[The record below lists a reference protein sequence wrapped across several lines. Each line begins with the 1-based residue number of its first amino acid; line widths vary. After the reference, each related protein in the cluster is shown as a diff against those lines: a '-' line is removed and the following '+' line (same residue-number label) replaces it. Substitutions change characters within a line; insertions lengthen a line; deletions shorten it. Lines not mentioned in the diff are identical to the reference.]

1 MFSMS
6 TDTLIALG
14 HFFVSATLL
23 AALWF
28 VLAEGLAR
36 LVRLRSPSARTLLF
50 VIPVLAAFGARVR
63 LSGDATVIIVAV
75 CLSVAMTL
83 FLFDALRYR
92 RFVASLAPDLRP
104 APHLQKIVDALAAD
118 FGMKVPP
125 PAYELAT
132 AGAGP
137 YIIGLRRPALVMPSA
152 ILKVMDPEE
161 TSALIAH
168 ELAHVHRRDALGKWV
183 LLFLRRLAFL
193 NPIAYWSY
201 HRIGLETE
209 RACDLLAMDVT
220 GRPGTLARALVKVE
234 DYLAHSTPQ
243 SPVAALAAIPRAD
256 SHLAQRVRSIADY
269 GSRIDEGRWLSIL
282 KLLGIFAV
290 FSTLCLRPGGV
301 LLALIN

>member
-6 TDTLIALG
+6 TDTLTALG

-50 VIPVLAAFGARVR
+50 VVPVLAAFGARVR
-63 LSGDATVIIVAV
+63 LSGDATVMVVAV
-75 CLSVAMTL
+75 CLSVAVTL

-92 RFVASLAPDLRP
+92 RFVATLVPDLQP
-104 APHLQKIVDALAAD
+104 SAHLQKIVDALAVD
-118 FGMKVPP
+118 FRMKVPP
-125 PAYELAT
+125 AAYELPT

-137 YIIGLRRPALVMPSA
+137 YVIGLRRPALIMPSA
-152 ILKVMDPEE
+152 ILKVLDPEE
-161 TSALIAH
+161 TRALIAH

-193 NPIAYWSY
+193 NPVAYWAY
-201 HRIGLETE
+201 RRIGLETE
-209 RACDLLAMDVT
+209 RACDLLAMGVT

-234 DYLAHSTPQ
+234 EYLAHSTPR
-243 SPVAALAAIPRAD
+243 SPVFALATIPRAD

-269 GSRIDEGRWLSIL
+269 GTQVDDVAWLSIF

-290 FSTLCLRPGGV
+290 FSAVCLRPGGV